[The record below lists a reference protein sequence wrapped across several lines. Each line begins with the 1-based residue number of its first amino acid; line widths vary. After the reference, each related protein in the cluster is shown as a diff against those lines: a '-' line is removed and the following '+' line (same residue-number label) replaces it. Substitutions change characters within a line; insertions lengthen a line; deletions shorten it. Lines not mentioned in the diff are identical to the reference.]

1 MGHINYGNVMRGVS
15 RGLEHHAQLK
25 AIIAAAIENGY
36 QGTTVL
42 QPTGKPD
49 VAIGDMT
56 PSLFAEQI
64 TAAATFDG
72 PATVHFGRR
81 DRKNDNDG
89 YQFIEVDGME
99 IVSWS
104 MASWLTSHII

>member
-1 MGHINYGNVMRGVS
+1 MRGIS

-25 AIIAAAIENGY
+25 AIVEAAIENGY
-36 QGTTVL
+36 RDTIVL

-56 PSLFAEQI
+56 PSLFAERI
-64 TAAATFDG
+64 TAAATFNG

-81 DRKNDNDG
+81 ARKNDDNG
-89 YQFIEVDGME
+89 YQFIEVEGME

-104 MASWLTSHII
+104 MAPWLASHIV